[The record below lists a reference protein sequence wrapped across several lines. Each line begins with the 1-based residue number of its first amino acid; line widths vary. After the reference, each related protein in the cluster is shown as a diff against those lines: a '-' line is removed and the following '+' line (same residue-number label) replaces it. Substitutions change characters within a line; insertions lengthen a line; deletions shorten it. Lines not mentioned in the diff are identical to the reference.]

1 MTYQRK
7 LTEFSLE
14 YPVLDMV
21 STIGPWGPV
30 AAAHPNLSTA
40 SNPWETAGRTVYHP
54 LYVPTKC
61 PVKRLWWA
69 NGSVTTG
76 GATVTAAIYK
86 DKAGAPGAQI
96 VAQSATQG
104 TALNIQFV
112 TPATIPRLI
121 PGLYWIA
128 LYMSSATN
136 TTVMRNN
143 LNLGNAVAI
152 KYQEL
157 ATPPATATPVRAAA
171 ASLYLCGFSTVASP

>member
-1 MTYQRK
+1 MTYQRTVAR
-7 LTEFSLE
+7 LSLD

-21 STIGPWGPV
+21 STLGPWGPPV
-30 AAAHPNLSTA
+30 SAHPALSTA
-40 SNPWETAGRTVYHP
+40 SNPWEAAARTIYHP

-61 PVKRLWWA
+61 QVKRLWWA
-69 NGSVTTG
+69 NGSLTTG

-112 TPATIPRLI
+112 TPATIPGLI

-136 TTVMRNN
+136 TTAMRNN

-152 KYQEL
+152 KYQE
-157 ATPPATATPVRAAA
+157 AAVPPTTATPVRAVNS
-171 ASLYLCGFSTVASP
+171 SLYLCGFSTVASP